1 MTDQELAA
9 RMSVFDEYAVGHR
22 RPRPAVF
29 DAYAGNYR
37 ETINRSIRWGGEE
50 YEYFIDLRVRMMRD
64 RLSRYCP
71 YTQLWPRTI
80 LDFGCGTGVTESFMG
95 MYFPD
100 ASLFGIDISEES
112 IQFARLSNTAGTT
125 YTTGDGE
132 SLPYRD
138 RKFDVIYMNG
148 TMHHIP
154 AEKRFDILCELKRVL
169 APGGYM
175 FLYEN
180 NPWNPLMT
188 RAMRVNPFDAGIKP
202 IMPKE
207 LRELSLCAG
216 FNVVETWYYF
226 FFPRFLKALR
236 PWEAKLER
244 LPFGAQYCLWLAG

>member
-1 MTDQELAA
+1 VNDQELAA
-9 RMSVFDEYAVGHR
+9 RLSAFDDCAVGHR
-22 RPRPAVF
+22 TARPPVF
-29 DAYAGNYR
+29 DTYAKNYR
-37 ETINRSIRWGGEE
+37 EVINRSIRRSGEE
-50 YEYFIDLRVRMMRD
+50 YEYFIDLRVRMMRE
-64 RLSRYCP
+64 RLDRYCP
-71 YTQLWPRTI
+71 YPQLWPSTI

-95 MYFPD
+95 RYFPD

-112 IQFARLSNTAGTT
+112 IQFARMSNAAGTT

-138 RKFDVIYMNG
+138 QKFDVIYMNG
-148 TMHHIP
+148 TMHHIQ
-154 AEKRFDILCELKRVL
+154 AGKRFDALCELKRVL
-169 APGGYM
+169 APGGFL

-180 NPWNPLMT
+180 NPRNPLMT
-188 RAMRVNPFDAGIKP
+188 RAMRVNPFDAGINP

-244 LPFGAQYCLWLAG
+244 LPFGAQYCLWLTR